1 MIMPLLATCVG
12 WCEDHNS
19 EEPSFGDK
27 RNSEEPTFGDK
38 QVKEQFVFKGL
49 YLGMPVSEARKILR
63 SYGLDFDEDPSNNN
77 KLGSL
82 VLSRNEIDTLFKTE
96 GVSAERFCKTLMTA
110 YPVIKK
116 FSKRT
121 ETIFDVQRQRKL
133 MSDAGETAFLHDV
146 FSGVNPLV
154 ALSNSSK
161 EEKRVYE
168 DVKTMT
174 KDVPVYYY
182 ESPSGFLLEIRPEQ
196 PMVFFV
202 LKLIAV
208 VDIKNFD

>member
-1 MIMPLLATCVG
+1 MKLLLMIMPLLATCVG
-12 WCEDHNS
+12 WCEVRDS
-19 EEPSFGDK
+19 ENPSFGE
-27 RNSEEPTFGDK
+27 NP
-38 QVKEQFVFKGL
+38 VKERLVFKGL

-63 SYGLDFDEDPSNNN
+63 SYGLDFDDDPSTDKDN
-77 KLGSL
+77 KLEAL
-82 VLSRNEIDTLFKTE
+82 TLSRDEIDTLFKTE

-133 MSDAGETAFLHDV
+133 MSDAGEAAFLHDV
-146 FSGVNPLV
+146 FSGENPLV

-161 EEKRVYE
+161 AEKRVYE

-196 PMVFFV
+196 PKTFLV
-202 LKLIAV
+202 LESIAV